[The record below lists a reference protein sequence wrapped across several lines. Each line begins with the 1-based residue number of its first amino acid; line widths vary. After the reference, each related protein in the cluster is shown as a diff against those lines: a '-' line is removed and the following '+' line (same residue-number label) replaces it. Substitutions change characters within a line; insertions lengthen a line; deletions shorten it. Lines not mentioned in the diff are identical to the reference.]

1 MQLMANHFQQTQYQF
16 AAYIRDPEHQAIPDH
31 LESRRMAIYR
41 DLFFNN
47 INNTLS
53 SAFPVIRQLMTEND
67 WLTLVRSFMQQHY
80 CQSPR
85 FVDVSKE
92 FIDYLHQQNDVDKA
106 MPFLHELAH
115 YEWVE
120 LALSI
125 AEEEW
130 QQSEID
136 EHTNLLA
143 MSYQGSP
150 LAWLLSFD
158 FPVHQ
163 ISHDFQ
169 PTSASETPHFLLVYR
184 NQADEVKFIELNGL
198 SAHLFECITAGEDV
212 DSVIDSIAEVMP
224 QLDRQLITNGAR
236 DLITDWLAKG
246 ILLLREA

>member
-16 AAYIRDPEHQAIPDH
+16 AAYIRDPEHQAIPDQ

-53 SAFPVIRQLMTEND
+53 TAFPVIRQLMTQND
-67 WLTLVRSFMQQHY
+67 WLNLVRSFMKDHF

-92 FIDYLHQQNDVDKA
+92 FINYLHQQNDVDKA

-198 SAHLFECITAGEDV
+198 SAHLFERITAGEDV

-246 ILLLREA
+246 ILLLR

>member
-1 MQLMANHFQQTQYQF
+1 MANQFQQTQYQF
-16 AAYIRDPEHQAIPDH
+16 AAYIRDPENQAIPDK

-47 INNTLS
+47 INSTLS
-53 SAFPVIRQLMTEND
+53 SAFPVIRQLMNEQD
-67 WLTLVRSFMQQHY
+67 WLALVRSFMKNHF

-92 FIDYLHQQNDVDKA
+92 FIDYLEQQHAVNEV
-106 MPFLHELAH
+106 MPFLHELAY

-130 QQSEID
+130 QRSEVD
-136 EHTNLLA
+136 EQTDLLA
-143 MSYQGSP
+143 MRYQGSP
-150 LAWLLSFD
+150 LATLLSFQ

-169 PTSASETPHFLLVYR
+169 PTKASELPHYLLVYR
-184 NQADEVKFIELNGL
+184 NESDNVKFIELNGL
-198 SAHLFECITAGEDV
+198 SAHLFERISIGDDV
-212 DSVIDSIAEVMP
+212 ETVINAIFKAMP
-224 QLDRQLITNGAR
+224 QLDYQVIKTGAT
-236 DLITDWLAKG
+236 DLIADWLSKG
-246 ILLLREA
+246 MLLVRHA

>member
-1 MQLMANHFQQTQYQF
+1 MANHFQQTQYQF
-16 AAYIRDPEHQAIPDH
+16 AAYIRDPEHQAIPDQ
-31 LESRRMAIYR
+31 LEGRRMAIYR

-53 SAFPVIRQLMTEND
+53 SAFPVIRQLMPEND
-67 WLTLVRSFMQQHY
+67 WLALVRSFMKDHF

-85 FVDVSKE
+85 FVDISKE
-92 FIDYLHQQNDVDKA
+92 FIDYLNQQYAVDGA

-130 QQSEID
+130 RRSEID
-136 EHTNLLA
+136 EQANLLA

-163 ISHDFQ
+163 ISDDFQ

-184 NQADEVKFIELNGL
+184 NQTDEVKFIELNGL
-198 SAHLFECITAGEDV
+198 SAHLFERITTGEDV
-212 DSVIDSIAEVMP
+212 ESVIDSIAEAMP
-224 QLDRQLITNGAR
+224 QLDPQLIKNGAV
-236 DLITDWLAKG
+236 DLMTDWLSKG
-246 ILLLREA
+246 ILQLRQA

>member
-1 MQLMANHFQQTQYQF
+1 MANHFQQTQYQF
-16 AAYIRDPEHQAIPDH
+16 AAYIRDPEHQAIPDQ

-53 SAFPVIRQLMTEND
+53 SAFPVIRQLMPENH
-67 WLTLVRSFMQQHY
+67 WQALVRSFMKDHF

-92 FIDYLHQQNDVDKA
+92 FIDYLNQQYDVDGA

-130 QQSEID
+130 QCSEID
-136 EHTNLLA
+136 EQANLLA

-163 ISHDFQ
+163 ISDDFQ
-169 PTSASETPHFLLVYR
+169 PTSASEAPHFLLVYR
-184 NQADEVKFIELNGL
+184 NQTDEVKFIELNGL
-198 SAHLFECITAGEDV
+198 SAHLFERITTGENV
-212 DSVIDSIAEVMP
+212 ESVIDSIVEAMP
-224 QLDRQLITNGAR
+224 QLDPQLIKNGAI
-236 DLITDWLAKG
+236 DLMADWLSKG
-246 ILLLREA
+246 ILQLRQA

>member
-16 AAYIRDPEHQAIPDH
+16 AAYIRDPEHQAIPDQ

-53 SAFPVIRQLMTEND
+53 SAFPVIRQLMTQND
-67 WLTLVRSFMQQHY
+67 WLNLVRSFMKDHF

-92 FIDYLHQQNDVDKA
+92 FIDYLHQQHDVDKA

-125 AEEEW
+125 AEDEW
-130 QQSEID
+130 QSSEINEACD
-136 EHTNLLA
+136 LLTL
-143 MSYQGSP
+143 SYHDSP

-198 SAHLFECITAGEDV
+198 SAHLFERITAGENV
-212 DSVIDSIAEVMP
+212 DSVINSVAEAMP

-246 ILLLREA
+246 ILLLRQA